1 MATLDAT
8 LSGESSNSYV
18 DIAFADM
25 YAANQPW
32 SAKWDLLSEDE
43 KAVSLIQATAWM
55 ETLSYSGN
63 RCSTTQSL
71 AWPRANASCDGV
83 PATCD
88 IIPYGVRR
96 TEVELAWQAHQNPD
110 AIIGGG
116 GGASAGTYVKRQ
128 KLGSLEVEYDQY
140 QGTTVTSCDN
150 CNDPAVITKFP
161 WIKGFIGCWL
171 GGNSVSGGV
180 GLMLR
185 VRS

>member
-8 LSGESSNSYV
+8 LAGESSNSYV

-32 SAKWDLLSEDE
+32 SAKWALLTEDE

-55 ETLSYSGN
+55 ETLSYAGN

-71 AWPRANASCDGV
+71 AWPRTNASCDGV

-88 IIPYGVRR
+88 IIPYGIRR

-116 GGASAGTYVKRQ
+116 GGASAGTFTKRQ
-128 KLGSLEVEYDQY
+128 RLGSLEVEYEQY
-140 QGTTVTSCDN
+140 AGTSVTSCDN

-161 WIKGFIGCWL
+161 WIKGYMGCWL
-171 GGNSVSGGV
+171 GGGVTGGV

>member
-8 LSGESSNSYV
+8 LSGPSSNSYCELV
-18 DIAFADM
+18 FADE

-32 SAKWDLLSEDE
+32 ADKWDALTDDE
-43 KAVSLIQATAWM
+43 KRISLITATQWM

-63 RCSTTQSL
+63 RCDVSQRL

-83 PATCD
+83 QATCAE
-88 IIPYGVRR
+88 IPYSIRR
-96 TEVELAWQAHQNPD
+96 TEVELAYQAHLNPE

-116 GGASAGTYVKRQ
+116 GGAAAGTYVKRQ

-140 QGTTVTSCDN
+140 SGTTVTSCDN
-150 CNDPAVITKFP
+150 CNDPVVLSKFN
-161 WIKGFIGCWL
+161 WIKDYIGCWL
-171 GGNSVSGGV
+171 AGGVSGGV